1 MQLTFSLAGCCAS
14 CMYQWMLAA
23 GREPAAVH
31 SMSYVRP
38 ADSALSAPWI
48 FTTRG
53 FTGQKNKRRQYRYS
67 SPTGG
72 TYYLLFI
79 LKKNSNEWTA
89 GIIISPT
96 GGTYWFLIFL
106 FKIKFKWMN
115 CPRTGHRKKSRNC
128 AQTAGSMTWPALD
141 PYVPLA
147 DHLANQR
154 NGRSQWMK
162 CLKQK
167 RTRMDEKVDGV
178 VQIATLSTQS
188 PPVDEFSFRWRMNR
202 NVLFSVKWKWF
213 VKKFP
218 ASPNCPF
225 PFKFRILIADWLIYR
240 FWKFQPCKQNGFCE
254 INFKVK
260 RVSLFF
266 TKIPIAV
273 PN

>member
-1 MQLTFSLAGCCAS
+1 
-14 CMYQWMLAA
+14 
-23 GREPAAVH
+23 
-31 SMSYVRP
+31 
-38 ADSALSAPWI
+38 
-48 FTTRG
+48 
-53 FTGQKNKRRQYRYS
+53 
-67 SPTGG
+67 
-72 TYYLLFI
+72 
-79 LKKNSNEWTA
+79 
-89 GIIISPT
+89 
-96 GGTYWFLIFL
+96 
-106 FKIKFKWMN
+106 MN

-218 ASPNCPF
+218 ASPNFPI

-240 FWKFQPCKQNGFCE
+240 SWKFQPCKQNMFCE

-266 TKIPIAV
+266 KKIFLPYLISGLTWNLCSTKLVISTIYFKNLNFVVNLVFVVRIFKCDPI
-273 PN
+273 